1 MRIHI
6 GKISPALADK
16 IDELEKRLDR
26 YGKLNGKLSLHKKP
40 YGDFYFAFVDMDID
54 QKQYGA
60 LRTAFNGV
68 MFRQSKL
75 ELKIAK
81 PSPLEIF
88 QKKLSEAPK
97 PPVLEHKMNAEQVK
111 RAKSVNPRRINV
123 FPGRYRDDVRENP
136 TFRNEIDGR
145 LRKVRMK
152 KRKMWGVER
161 RPLDRL
167 VDHFEDGEW
176 RDSENRAVEIIA
188 ELHDEHARDQRIA
201 DDFVKNDPGFLSD
214 SDFEDFKA
222 NARELAPADYV
233 DNDIEI
239 VSNDYK
245 SGGAGAGSTSAVP
258 GTIDF
263 GAWDNDDDES
273 VEPHALNDNVT
284 ESLRS
289 VFSAP
294 ETPFTLFGGTH
305 DDNDDASTEKME
317 IEEPTSAVSAAASSV
332 PVIEQEPKVG
342 LFFPH
347 KDSPY
352 LRSQSQASKL
362 VAPFDHKQWEE
373 EFYSHRGEWNRELR
387 QRQRDALR
395 KARRMG
401 KKRGE

>member
-68 MFRQSKL
+68 IFRQSRL
-75 ELKIAK
+75 ELKVAN
-81 PSPLEIF
+81 PNPLEIF
-88 QKKLSEAPK
+88 QKKLAEESK
-97 PPVLEHKMNAEQVK
+97 PPTLEHKMNEEQIK

-123 FPGRYRDDVRENP
+123 FPGRYRDDIRENP
-136 TFRNEIDGR
+136 TYRNEIDGR
-145 LRKVRMK
+145 LRKIRMK

-201 DDFVKNDPGFLSD
+201 DDFAKNDAGFLSD

-222 NARELAPADYV
+222 NAKELAPADYV
-233 DNDIEI
+233 DDDIEI
-239 VSNDYK
+239 VSNNYK
-245 SGGAGAGSTSAVP
+245 LDNANTGSSGSAP

-263 GAWDNDDDES
+263 GAWDNEDGEM
-273 VEPHALNDNVT
+273 VEPQESSGNVT

-294 ETPFTLFGGTH
+294 EKPFTLFGGV
-305 DDNDDASTEKME
+305 DDGDDANTEPME
-317 IEEPTSAVSAAASSV
+317 VEEVASAPAAA
-332 PVIEQEPKVG
+332 PVIESEPKVG

-347 KDSPY
+347 KSSPY

-362 VAPFDHKQWEE
+362 VATFDPKQWEE

-387 QRQRDALR
+387 QRHRDVLR